1 LDAPT
6 LPARGEGD
14 PYYYPQ
20 TNLFGNKK
28 MIGTQLAGNLM
39 QGLVLGGIYGM
50 ATMGLSL
57 IFGVLRVVN
66 VGHGAFIMVGAFITL
81 WIFTAFGLTPVI
93 AIPVALIVGM
103 AIGFVFFYLVMRR
116 LIKAPEL
123 ATLLATFAVGIL
135 LEEIV
140 KLIFGSEFRGYN
152 WPVGKIVL
160 PITVFPMSKIYAF
173 IGSIAIAMLLYIW
186 FKKTRAGTAV
196 RSVVED
202 SEGARVCGVNV
213 SWVYA
218 LSFAIGIG
226 LTVTSGVL
234 LTMFIPVGIN
244 PYMGG
249 GYTLK
254 AFVIA
259 VLGGLTS
266 PYGAFFGGLI
276 FGLIENGSYT
286 LFALI
291 PGVEAFAMTRFLSF
305 LILLLILLIKPT
317 GLLGAK

>member
-1 LDAPT
+1 
-6 LPARGEGD
+6 
-14 PYYYPQ
+14 
-20 TNLFGNKK
+20 
-28 MIGTQLAGNLM
+28 MIWQLLAGNLTN
-39 QGLVLGGIYGM
+39 GLVLGAVYGL

-66 VGHGAFIMVGAFITL
+66 VGHGQFIMVGAFVTL
-81 WIFTAFGLTPVI
+81 IMFTALGLSPVV
-93 AIPVALIVGM
+93 AIPAALLLGI
-103 AIGFVFFYLVMRR
+103 ALGFAFFYTIMRR

-123 ATLLATFAVGIL
+123 ASLLATFAIGIL

-140 KLIFGSEFRGYN
+140 KHIFGAEFRGYN
-152 WPVGKIVL
+152 WDLGKIVL
-160 PITVFPMSKIYAF
+160 PITVIPMTKVYAF
-173 IGSIAIAMLLYIW
+173 IGSIVIAALLYLW
-186 FKKTRAGTAV
+186 FNRTKMGTAI
-196 RSVVED
+196 RTVVED

-213 SWVYA
+213 GWSYA
-218 LSFAIGIG
+218 LSFTIGIG
-226 LTVTSGVL
+226 LTVMSGVF

-249 GYTLK
+249 PYTLK

-266 PYGAFFGGLI
+266 PYGAFFAGLI

-291 PGVEAFAMTRFLSF
+291 PGVEPFALTRFLTF
-305 LILLLILLIKPT
+305 LILLIILLIRPT
-317 GLLGAK
+317 GLLGAKK

>member
-1 LDAPT
+1 
-6 LPARGEGD
+6 
-14 PYYYPQ
+14 
-20 TNLFGNKK
+20 
-28 MIGTQLAGNLM
+28 MIGQQLAGNLVN
-39 QGLVLGGIYGM
+39 GFVLGGVYGM

-57 IFGVLRVVN
+57 IFGVLKIVN

-81 WIFTAFGLTPVI
+81 WMFSSLGMSPVF
-93 AIPVALIVGM
+93 ALPVALITGM
-103 AIGFVFFYLVMRR
+103 ALGFLIFSTVLRR

-123 ATLLATFAVGIL
+123 ASLLATFAIGML
-135 LEEIV
+135 LEEIA
-140 KLIFGSEFRGYN
+140 KNLFGTEFRGYN
-152 WPVGKIVL
+152 WETGKLVL
-160 PITVFPMSKIYAF
+160 PMTVLPMSKIYAF
-173 IGSIAIAMLLYIW
+173 AGSVAITVLMYFW

-202 SEGARVCGVNV
+202 SDGAQVCGVNV

-226 LTVTSGVL
+226 LTVLSGVL

-249 GYTLK
+249 SYTLK
-254 AFVIA
+254 AFVVA
-259 VLGGLTS
+259 VLGGLAS
-266 PYGAFFGGLI
+266 PYGAFFAGLA

-286 LFALI
+286 VFAAL
-291 PGVEAFAMTRFLSF
+291 PGVEPFALTRFISF
-305 LILLLILLIKPT
+305 VMLLVILLIKPT

>member
-1 LDAPT
+1 
-6 LPARGEGD
+6 
-14 PYYYPQ
+14 
-20 TNLFGNKK
+20 
-28 MIGTQLAGNLM
+28 MIWQLLAGNLTN
-39 QGLVLGGIYGM
+39 GLVLGAVYGL

-66 VGHGAFIMVGAFITL
+66 VGHGQFIMVGAFVTL
-81 WIFTAFGLTPVI
+81 IMFTALGLSPVV
-93 AIPVALIVGM
+93 AIPAALLLGI
-103 AIGFVFFYLVMRR
+103 ALGFAFFYTIIRR

-123 ATLLATFAVGIL
+123 ASLLATFAIGIL

-140 KLIFGSEFRGYN
+140 KHIFGAEFRGYN
-152 WPVGKIVL
+152 WDLGKIVL
-160 PITVFPMSKIYAF
+160 PITVMPMTKVYAF
-173 IGSIAIAMLLYIW
+173 IGSIVIAALLYLW
-186 FKKTRAGTAV
+186 FNRTKMGTAI
-196 RSVVED
+196 RTVVED

-213 SWVYA
+213 GWSYA
-218 LSFAIGIG
+218 LSFTIGIG
-226 LTVTSGVL
+226 LTVMSGVF

-249 GYTLK
+249 PYTLK

-266 PYGAFFGGLI
+266 PYGAFFAGLI

-291 PGVEAFAMTRFLSF
+291 PGVEPFALTRFLTF
-305 LILLLILLIKPT
+305 LILLIILLIRPT
-317 GLLGAK
+317 GLLGAKK

>member
-1 LDAPT
+1 
-6 LPARGEGD
+6 
-14 PYYYPQ
+14 
-20 TNLFGNKK
+20 
-28 MIGTQLAGNLM
+28 MIWQLLAGNLTN
-39 QGLVLGGIYGM
+39 GLVLGAVYGL

-66 VGHGAFIMVGAFITL
+66 VGHGQFIMVGAFVTL
-81 WIFTAFGLTPVI
+81 IMFTALGLSPVV
-93 AIPVALIVGM
+93 AIPAALLLGI
-103 AIGFVFFYLVMRR
+103 ALGFAFFYTIMRR

-123 ATLLATFAVGIL
+123 ASLLATFAIGIL

-140 KLIFGSEFRGYN
+140 KHIFGAEFRGYN
-152 WPVGKIVL
+152 WDLGKIVL
-160 PITVFPMSKIYAF
+160 PITVMPMTKVYAF
-173 IGSIAIAMLLYIW
+173 IGSIVIAALLYLW
-186 FKKTRAGTAV
+186 FNRTKMGTAI
-196 RSVVED
+196 RTVVED

-213 SWVYA
+213 GWSYA
-218 LSFAIGIG
+218 LSFTIGIG
-226 LTVTSGVL
+226 LTVMSGVF

-249 GYTLK
+249 PYTLK

-266 PYGAFFGGLI
+266 PYGAFFAGLI

-291 PGVEAFAMTRFLSF
+291 PGVEPFALTRFLTF
-305 LILLLILLIKPT
+305 LILLIILLIRPT
-317 GLLGAK
+317 GLLGAKK

>member
-1 LDAPT
+1 
-6 LPARGEGD
+6 
-14 PYYYPQ
+14 
-20 TNLFGNKK
+20 
-28 MIGTQLAGNLM
+28 MIWQLLAGNLTN
-39 QGLVLGGIYGM
+39 GLVLGAVYGL

-66 VGHGAFIMVGAFITL
+66 VGHGQFIMVGAFVTL
-81 WIFTAFGLTPVI
+81 IMFTALGLSPVV
-93 AIPVALIVGM
+93 AIPAALLLGI
-103 AIGFVFFYLVMRR
+103 ALGFAFFYTIIRR

-123 ATLLATFAVGIL
+123 ASLLATFAIGIL

-140 KLIFGSEFRGYN
+140 KHIFGAEFRGYN
-152 WPVGKIVL
+152 WDLGKIVL
-160 PITVFPMSKIYAF
+160 PITVIPMTKVYAF
-173 IGSIAIAMLLYIW
+173 IGSIVIAALLYLW
-186 FKKTRAGTAV
+186 FNRTKMGTAI
-196 RSVVED
+196 RTVVED

-213 SWVYA
+213 GWSYA
-218 LSFAIGIG
+218 LSFTIGIG
-226 LTVTSGVL
+226 LTVMSGVF

-249 GYTLK
+249 LYTLK

-266 PYGAFFGGLI
+266 PYGAFFAGLI

-291 PGVEAFAMTRFLSF
+291 PGVEPFALTRFLTF
-305 LILLLILLIKPT
+305 LILLIILLIRPT
-317 GLLGAK
+317 GLLGAKK

>member
-1 LDAPT
+1 
-6 LPARGEGD
+6 
-14 PYYYPQ
+14 
-20 TNLFGNKK
+20 
-28 MIGTQLAGNLM
+28 MIWQLLAGNLTN
-39 QGLVLGGIYGM
+39 GLALGAVYGL

-66 VGHGAFIMVGAFITL
+66 VGHGQFIMVGAFVTL
-81 WIFTAFGLTPVI
+81 IMFTALGLSPVV
-93 AIPVALIVGM
+93 AIPAALLLGI
-103 AIGFVFFYLVMRR
+103 ALGFAFFYTIMRR

-123 ATLLATFAVGIL
+123 ASLLATFAIGIL

-140 KLIFGSEFRGYN
+140 KHIFGAEFRGYN
-152 WPVGKIVL
+152 WDLGKIVL
-160 PITVFPMSKIYAF
+160 PVTVMPMTKVYAF
-173 IGSIAIAMLLYIW
+173 IGSIVIAALLYLW
-186 FKKTRAGTAV
+186 FNRTKMGTAI
-196 RSVVED
+196 RTVVED

-213 SWVYA
+213 GWSYA
-218 LSFAIGIG
+218 LSFTIGIG
-226 LTVTSGVL
+226 LTVMSGVF

-249 GYTLK
+249 LYTLK

-266 PYGAFFGGLI
+266 PYGAFFAGLI

-291 PGVEAFAMTRFLSF
+291 PGVEPFALTRFLTF
-305 LILLLILLIKPT
+305 LILLIILLIRPT
-317 GLLGAK
+317 GLLGAKK